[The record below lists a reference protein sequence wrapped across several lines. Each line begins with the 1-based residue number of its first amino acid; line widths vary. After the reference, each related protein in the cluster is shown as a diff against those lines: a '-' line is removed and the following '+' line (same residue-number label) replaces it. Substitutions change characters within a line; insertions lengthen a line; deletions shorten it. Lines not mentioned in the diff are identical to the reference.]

1 MLKISE
7 FSRLGRVPASTLRFY
22 DEAGLLQ
29 PAVVDPS
36 SEYRYY
42 RTEQLEQLHRILALK
57 DMGFALSDIATIMK
71 RDPSPAELADL
82 FSAQLAHL
90 ASEADAA
97 RQRLQRARVRLDRL
111 APRRAGPRAEIVV
124 KAADALQIATL
135 RRTGL
140 AMHEIGAVC
149 EASYDALYRDLKRA
163 RVRPAP
169 VLPPEVTL
177 YHNDDYTET
186 DIDMEVAVVVGS
198 TAADA
203 KRLRDAGI
211 DVRAL
216 SAEPRVAA
224 VVHQG
229 GFHDLDDTVADLFH
243 WLAAS
248 GLRPTG
254 PLRELHLFGRVGQAA
269 LDHPRD
275 DRFVLEL
282 QVPFADTESA
292 TTA

>member
-1 MLKISE
+1 VLKISE
-7 FSRLGRVPASTLRFY
+7 FSRLGRVPASTLRYY
-22 DEAGLLQ
+22 DEAGLLR
-29 PAVVDPS
+29 PALVDAA

-42 RTEQLEQLHRILALK
+42 RIEQLEQLHRILALK
-57 DMGFALSDIATIMK
+57 DMGFALADIATIVA
-71 RDPSPAELADL
+71 RDPSPDELGDL
-82 FSAQLAHL
+82 FAGQLARL
-90 ASEADAA
+90 ATEAEEA

-111 APRRAGPRAEIVV
+111 APRTTGPRAEIVV
-124 KAADALQIATL
+124 KAADALQIATV

-140 AMHEIGAVC
+140 AMHAIGAVC
-149 EASYDALYRDLKRA
+149 EASYDALYRDLRRA

-186 DIDMEVAVVVGS
+186 DIDMEVAVVVGN
-198 TAADA
+198 TAAEA

-211 DVRAL
+211 DVRPL
-216 SAEPRVAA
+216 PAEPRVAA

-229 GFHDLDDTVADLFH
+229 GFHDLDETVADLFH

-248 GLRPTG
+248 GLRSTG
-254 PLRELHLFGRVGQAA
+254 PLRELHLFGRVGQAE

-282 QVPFADTESA
+282 QVPFAETESA